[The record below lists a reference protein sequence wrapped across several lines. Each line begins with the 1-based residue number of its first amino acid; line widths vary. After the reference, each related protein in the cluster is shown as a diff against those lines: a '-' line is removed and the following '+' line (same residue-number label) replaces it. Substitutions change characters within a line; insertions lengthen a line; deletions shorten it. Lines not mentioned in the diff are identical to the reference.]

1 MQPLFHWLGNI
12 NNEVS
17 RMSDPAYINTK
28 EYLVKKYSSMSQQE
42 RDNKRAGFDSLRRF
56 HALTDNPSTVAYYK
70 RLLGFLD
77 ESEKE
82 REP

>member
-1 MQPLFHWLGNI
+1 
-12 NNEVS
+12 
-17 RMSDPAYINTK
+17 MSDGAYSNTK

-42 RDNKRAGFDSLRRF
+42 RDDKRKGFDRLRRF
-56 HALTDNPSTVAYYK
+56 HALTNRSCTVAYYK
-70 RLLGFLD
+70 RLLRFLD